1 MTCRSAEL
9 ELSRQTGGNDVISS
23 RKERQIELRYEHRKS
38 KTVYNR
44 IQIFERKQRRREST
58 CCMILKV
65 LRRGWRRGGGA
76 WWWWLVVRLSLRV
89 KIGKQR
95 TWMTEKE
102 QVRS

>member
-1 MTCRSAEL
+1 L
-9 ELSRQTGGNDVISS
+9 YD
-23 RKERQIELRYEHRKS
+23 IESVEEGMEAGRG
-38 KTVYNR
+38 
-44 IQIFERKQRRREST
+44 RR
-58 CCMILKV
+58 
-65 LRRGWRRGGGA
+65 GA